1 MKMASRDPSCPELH
15 QNARVIEF
23 ERQVLEEARN
33 ERNPLLERVKF
44 LGILGGNLDERMMV
58 HGRAWAERLGMKTVA
73 RRTHALL
80 RHGYRVLQR
89 ELLPALANAGLH
101 LVDYPSLTSGERADV
116 DRRFADTA
124 LPFITPMSG
133 DQLSPAT
140 IQGLGLNLAVVFDDG
155 SEARRLAIV
164 RVPDELSPLVSVA
177 ARREPACLAEAAERC
192 RRGSA
197 NEAFV
202 WLHQVI
208 AANAH
213 RLFPGARIR
222 STHAFRIIRDADIAL
237 DSGDAEQLPG
247 RTIDAVRQRDT
258 NPVVMLV
265 IDRGAAPALVDR
277 LVRAL
282 DVAPEA
288 VVRARHV
295 VDFKRL
301 WDVAQMPRADL
312 RYPALMPAIPARVG
326 PCLFAAI
333 CRHDI
338 LLHHP
343 FESFQPVIDLVRQ
356 AAIDPAVERISATL
370 YRTDRGESPLLEALV
385 DAARRGKDVR
395 VVVELKARFDER
407 RNAEW
412 SLTLKAAGARVIHAP
427 ARLKVHAKMLL
438 VERRE
443 SSRLRR
449 YVHVSSGNYSAF
461 TSTVYT
467 DLGLMTCDDTVAG
480 DVAELF
486 DFIAGDVPVP
496 RLRGAIAA
504 PFGLRTGFRALVE
517 REIAWAER
525 GEAAH
530 IILKMNALLDSA
542 AIDLLQRAARA
553 GVQVDLIVRGA
564 SALVPF
570 ERRGLSGST
579 NIRIRSIVGR
589 FLEHSRAWYF
599 RNGGAEELFIGSADL
614 RPRNFDKRVEI
625 MVPLRDRALAHRLRY
640 EILDLYLLDTTS
652 ARELLPN
659 GRYRRVMPRAGEPA
673 IACQGEFLDLQCSSG
688 DARTDGRDHNRASHR
703 PGGHAGARAIGLLH
717 TVLEREA

>member
-1 MKMASRDPSCPELH
+1 MKMASRYPSCPELH
-15 QNARVIEF
+15 QNLRVIDF
-23 ERQVLEEARN
+23 ERRVLEEARN
-33 ERNPLLERVKF
+33 ERNPLLERVRF

-58 HGRAWAERLGMKTVA
+58 HGRAWAAHPGMKTVA

-80 RHGYRVLQR
+80 RQGYRVLQR
-89 ELLPALANAGLH
+89 ELMPALANAGLH
-101 LVDYPSLTSGERADV
+101 LVDYASLTSGERTAV
-116 DRRFADTA
+116 DRGFADTA
-124 LPFITPMSG
+124 LPLITPLFG
-133 DQLSPAT
+133 DDFCLAT
-140 IQGLGLNLAVVFDDG
+140 MPGLGLNLAVVLDDG
-155 SEARRLAIV
+155 SEATRLAIV
-164 RVPDELSPLVSVA
+164 RVPDELSPLVSVP
-177 ARREPACLAEAAERC
+177 E

-197 NEAFV
+197 NQAFV
-202 WLHQVI
+202 WLHQVV
-208 AANAH
+208 AANMH
-213 RLFPGARIR
+213 RLFPGSRIQ

-237 DSGDAEQLPG
+237 DCGDGEQLPG

-265 IDRGAAPALVDR
+265 IDRGTAPAVVDR

-282 DVAPEA
+282 HVPPDA

-312 RYPALMPAIPARVG
+312 RYPALTPAIPARVG

-412 SLTLKAAGARVIHAP
+412 SLTLEAAGARVIHAP

-438 VERRE
+438 IERRE
-443 SSRLRR
+443 GANVRR
-449 YVHVSSGNYSAF
+449 YAHLSSGNYNSL

-467 DLGLMTCDDTVAG
+467 DLALMTCDETITA
-480 DVAELF
+480 DVADLF
-486 DFIAGDVPVP
+486 EFMNGGTQMPVM
-496 RLRGAIAA
+496 RALLAA
-504 PFGLRTGFRALVE
+504 PFGLRSGLNALVE
-517 REIAWAER
+517 REIAWAQR

-530 IILKMNALLDSA
+530 IILKMNALVDA
-542 AIDLLQRAARA
+542 GAIDLLHRASRA
-553 GVQVDLIVRGA
+553 GVQVDLIVRGV
-564 SALVPF
+564 SSLRPGVPGVSD
-570 ERRGLSGST
+570 R
-579 NIRIRSIVGR
+579 IRVRSIVGR

-599 RNGGAEELFIGSADL
+599 RNGGAEEMFIGSADL
-614 RPRNFDKRVEI
+614 MPRNFERRVEVV
-625 MVPLRDRALAHRLRY
+625 VPLKDRALAHRLRY
-640 EILDLYLLDTTS
+640 EVLDLYLLDNTS

-659 GRYRRVMPRAGEPA
+659 GRYRRVVPRADEPA
-673 IACQGEFLDLQCSSG
+673 IGCQWQAEAPRSS
-688 DARTDGRDHNRASHR
+688 ATATR
-703 PGGHAGARAIGLLH
+703 
-717 TVLEREA
+717 